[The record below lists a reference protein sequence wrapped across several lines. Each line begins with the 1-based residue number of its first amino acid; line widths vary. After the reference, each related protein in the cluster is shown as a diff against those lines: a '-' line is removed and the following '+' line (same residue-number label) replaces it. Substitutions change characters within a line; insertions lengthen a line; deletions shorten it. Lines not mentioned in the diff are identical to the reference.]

1 MTVAKNESWSYSTG
15 EKGKNRVRV
24 YEKGAA
30 IFIETF
36 ERDGP
41 ANDWK
46 RRRVSLGRCDHED
59 AKVVADETAARIRR
73 HEAPRASTLTLAALF
88 DNWYLKEIT
97 PAKSTGKQR
106 HDRTCAEMFCRC
118 FGGKRHPK
126 TLNVRDWQKF
136 IRERR
141 AGTLRPLSMDEGD
154 GEKKPIR
161 AVSDLQLRYDLKF
174 LMAVLNFATM
184 ARDDSDVPLL
194 LNNPLKGLPYP
205 ADDTPRR
212 PLLTDDSYQR
222 MRKVASRVHPRFRTF
237 LELLHE
243 TGHRA
248 ASVRTLR
255 WSDVDLT
262 KKAVS
267 WKPEHD
273 KIAFAHETP
282 LTEAAVAVLMAER
295 ARQGTIGDAW
305 VFPSDRDST
314 QPLPRHT
321 ANKWWRRAEKLAE
334 IEHVRGTGYH
344 SSRRKFASELKG
356 TNLRDLAYMGGW
368 KNPETVLTVYQQPEM
383 EVQRDAL
390 EGRKKLAV
398 SG

>member
-1 MTVAKNESWSYSTG
+1 MTDARNRSWAYSTG
-15 EKGKNRVRV
+15 EKGKNRVRA
-24 YEKGAA
+24 YEKGAS
-30 IFIETF
+30 ILLEFF
-36 ERDGP
+36 ERVGP
-41 ANDWK
+41 AREWVRK
-46 RRRVSLGRCDHED
+46 RVSLGRCDHEH
-59 AKVVADETAARIRR
+59 AKLKADELALALRR
-73 HEAPRASTLTLAALF
+73 LEIPQASTLTLQKLF

-97 PAKSTGKQR
+97 PGKSKGKQR

-126 TLNVRDWQKF
+126 SLNVRDWQKF

-141 AGTLRPLSMDEGD
+141 SGTLRPLSLDEGD
-154 GEKKPIR
+154 GEKKPLR

-174 LMAVLNFATM
+174 LTAVLNFATM

-194 LNNPLKGLPYP
+194 EHNPLKGLPYP
-205 ADDTPRR
+205 ADDTPCR
-212 PLLTDDSYQR
+212 PLLADDSYQR
-222 MRKVASRVHPRFRTF
+222 MRKVAARVHPRFGAF
-237 LELLHE
+237 LVLVHE

-248 ASVRTLR
+248 ASVRTIR
-255 WSDVDLT
+255 WSDLDLA
-262 KKAVS
+262 KKVVS

-282 LTEAAVAVLMAER
+282 LTETAVAVLGAER
-295 ARQGTIGDAW
+295 ARQSAIGDAW

-321 ANKWWRRAEKLAE
+321 ANKWWRRAETLAE
-334 IEHVRGTGYH
+334 ITHVRGTGYH
-344 SSRRKFASELKG
+344 SSRRKFASEMKG

-383 EVQRDAL
+383 EVQREAL

-398 SG
+398 RG